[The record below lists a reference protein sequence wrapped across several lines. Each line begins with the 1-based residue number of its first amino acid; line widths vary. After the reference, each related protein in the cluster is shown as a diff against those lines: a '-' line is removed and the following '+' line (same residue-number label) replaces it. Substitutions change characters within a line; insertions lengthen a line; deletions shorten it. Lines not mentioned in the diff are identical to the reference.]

1 MLSLLKKLFACKL
14 ISIKSLST
22 LDQEPKPTSGTAAD
36 KTPVAQSCPQ
46 TVPIVGT
53 NQNTLQVPASE
64 FAKCASIGPA
74 CSRLQ
79 ISDIPQVI
87 TQLNA
92 QLERLNISPDAFDDF
107 YGNSLLGVCPICNE
121 YCAGRGLCRMPLLA
135 AAGDN
140 VRFTGNSGGFE
151 RMMQGKCLTYSCSS
165 TEFDLFWCP
174 DLHPEMR
181 RDLKR
186 RGINLDPNIQQKRN
200 HLWRPQY

>member
-151 RMMQGKCLTYSCSS
+151 RMMQGKCL
-165 TEFDLFWCP
+165 DLLYFRGQCEKSYLQSKG
-174 DLHPEMR
+174 DIKHDTDRQPESQTV
-181 RDLKR
+181 
-186 RGINLDPNIQQKRN
+186 QQRVQG
-200 HLWRPQY
+200 RCC